1 MIRWVLVRMVLIG
14 LSYLAVSAALATI
27 PGRAINYWYLYY
39 SPVVMAALSFGL
51 IGALA
56 GSGVAIASLITFLV
70 RFDIALR
77 EAGLTLVRQVGANNN
92 ALLRELEQR
101 VFQWDTTGIITSSG
115 ISLEVRSVRD
125 TFFQALFGVIIITF
139 ISCLVGWLVDQNRR
153 RNTWYEEQAGK
164 DGLTGLP
171 NYRRLMEFLSEQVM
185 RGQRFGHSFTY
196 LMIDVDG
203 LKVFNDSYGH
213 RTGDAILTEIGC
225 RLKSVIREQ
234 VDMVARYGGDEFAV
248 VLAETNPDGIAVIAE
263 RLRKAIEATP
273 ITVGQLTA
281 HLTISVGAAIYPI
294 DGANS
299 DQLIE
304 SADAALYKS
313 KLGGKNAITL
323 ALVSSDPERRDL
335 S

>member
-1 MIRWVLVRMVLIG
+1 MIRWMLVRMVLIG
-14 LSYLAVSAALATI
+14 LSYLAVSAALASI

-70 RFDIALR
+70 RFDTALR

-92 ALLRELEQR
+92 ALLGELEQR
-101 VFQWDTTGIITSSG
+101 VFQWDTAGIITSSG

-153 RNTWYEEQAGK
+153 RNTQYEEQANL
-164 DGLTGLP
+164 DALTRLP
-171 NYRRLMEFLSEQVM
+171 NYRRLMEFLAEQMV
-185 RGQRFGHSFTY
+185 RGQRFSHSFAY

-203 LKVFNDSYGH
+203 LKAFNDSYGH
-213 RTGDAILTEIGC
+213 RTGDAILVEIAR
-225 RLKSVIREQ
+225 RLRSVIREQ

-248 VLAETNPDGIAVIAE
+248 VLSETNPDGIAIVAE
-263 RLRKAIEATP
+263 RLRKAVEEPP

-281 HLTISVGAAIYPI
+281 NLTISAGVAIYPF
-294 DGANS
+294 DGVNS

-304 SADAALYKS
+304 SADAALYQS
-313 KLGGKNAITL
+313 KLAGKNAITL
-323 ALVSSDPERRDL
+323 ALVSPDQVSRDT